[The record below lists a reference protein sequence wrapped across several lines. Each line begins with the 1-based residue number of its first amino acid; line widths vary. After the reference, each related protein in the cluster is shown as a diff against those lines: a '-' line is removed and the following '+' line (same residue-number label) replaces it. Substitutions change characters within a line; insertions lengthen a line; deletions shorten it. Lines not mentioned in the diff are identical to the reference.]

1 MMDAGSFHEISEW
14 SRIEKS
20 VAHYRAAAE
29 RARKLLEGVTTP
41 RLKEYLTE
49 VIAQCERFAK
59 EIG

>member
-1 MMDAGSFHEISEW
+1 MMDARYFHEISEW
-14 SRIEKS
+14 SCTEKS
-20 VAHYRAAAE
+20 AAHYRTAAE

-41 RLKEYLTE
+41 RLKQYLTE

>member
-14 SRIEKS
+14 SPIEKS
-20 VAHYRAAAE
+20 VAHYLAAAD

-41 RLKEYLTE
+41 RVKKYLTE